1 MKADARAGEPHVPL
15 PPPERAGYQAGDATA
30 FGRRVGGEEGE
41 DGGDGR
47 SYDEWSYGGP
57 VDRVPGTSPLHSFS
71 RQANVPRQVWDELS
85 QSFIITDKTYGK
97 SLRPH
102 QLPEGVARF
111 FLGTH
116 LPSPLPHRLP
126 ILSAL
131 ATRLRALETL
141 VESLEVRIR
150 GGSLLIVVEGDPAAL
165 ISALERESV
174 QREKEGV
181 ERDEE
186 EEGSEASMETSDE
199 EGVALP
205 QTCVPWELRLID
217 FAHAT
222 RAEGQG
228 ADQGLLRGIRTVR
241 ELVEGLLK
249 EVRKRE
255 EGV

>member
-1 MKADARAGEPHVPL
+1 M
-15 PPPERAGYQAGDATA
+15 
-30 FGRRVGGEEGE
+30 
-41 DGGDGR
+41 
-47 SYDEWSYGGP
+47 
-57 VDRVPGTSPLHSFS
+57 
-71 RQANVPRQVWDELS
+71 
-85 QSFIITDKTYGK
+85 
-97 SLRPH
+97 
-102 QLPEGVARF
+102 
-111 FLGTH
+111 
-116 LPSPLPHRLP
+116 
-126 ILSAL
+126 
-131 ATRLRALETL
+131 
-141 VESLEVRIR
+141 
-150 GGSLLIVVEGDPAAL
+150 

-241 ELVEGLLK
+241 ELVEGLLE